1 MMNNMNNNGMNQMGM
16 MNPMGNG
23 MGFNPMNINDQ
34 IAQNIKNIIQ
44 PYENKIKELEEI
56 IRQKDFEIT
65 VLKQKLNI
73 SNNNNMMMNP
83 MMMNMNMNMRNIN
96 PMEMNMMN
104 QMNNI
109 NQYIKKEIDIYL
121 NLENDE
127 QIYVR
132 CHEDD
137 KASILLQKSN
147 FNKGALSY
155 RYGIIN
161 EDLTIK
167 DIVNAYDNNIDI
179 TTDVYSI
186 TFNTTQG
193 EKTVIPLDGNCP
205 VGIAIIYYCL
215 KFKKRCV
222 SGLKGKKI
230 SFLFNA
236 VLLRYEDLTP
246 IKEIFQKISNPRVV
260 VNSIENL
267 IGG

>member
-1 MMNNMNNNGMNQMGM
+1 
-16 MNPMGNG
+16 
-23 MGFNPMNINDQ
+23 
-34 IAQNIKNIIQ
+34 
-44 PYENKIKELEEI
+44 
-56 IRQKDFEIT
+56 
-65 VLKQKLNI
+65 
-73 SNNNNMMMNP
+73 MMMNP

-96 PMEMNMMN
+96 PMEINMMN

-109 NQYIKKEIDIYL
+109 NQYIKKEIDMYL

-132 CHEDD
+132 CYEDD

-147 FNKGALSY
+147 LNKGALSY

-186 TFNTTQG
+186 SFKTTLG
-193 EKTVIPLDGNCP
+193 EITTIQLDGNCP

-215 KFKKRCV
+215 KKKY
-222 SGLKGKKI
+222 KKKAI
-230 SFLFNA
+230 KEKKVAFLFNA
-236 VLLRYEDLTP
+236 TVLRYEDLTP
-246 IKEIFQKISNPRVV
+246 IKVFFKNAPNPKVV
-260 VNSIENL
+260 VNRIDNL

>member
-1 MMNNMNNNGMNQMGM
+1 MNNNGMNQMGM

-34 IAQNIKNIIQ
+34 ITQNIKNIIQ

-73 SNNNNMMMNP
+73 SNNNNMM
-83 MMMNMNMNMRNIN
+83 MNMNMRNIN

-147 FNKGALSY
+147 LNKGALSY

-179 TTDVYSI
+179 TTDVYII

-193 EKTVIPLDGNCP
+193 EKTFIRLDGNCP

-215 KFKKRCV
+215 KFKKRYI
-222 SGLKGKKI
+222 SNLKGKKI
-230 SFLFNA
+230 VFLFNA
-236 VLLRYEDLTP
+236 VPLRYEDLTP
-246 IKEIFQKISNPRVV
+246 IKEIFQDISTPKVL
-260 VNSIENL
+260 VNSMDDL